1 MRYLL
6 KGTSRDFAGNVIK
19 TATISA
25 FLAGTTTP
33 ASIYAAY
40 SGGIAVNTVT
50 SDTNGDFSFY
60 VDDGDYI
67 ATQRFKITIAK
78 TSYTTSTYDYISIF
92 DISAAIDIDANLAA
106 NSDSKVASQKAT
118 KSYADT
124 KTTLV
129 AVKADSDVA
138 DAISKKHSRSH
149 AVDST
154 SDHSMGSVSSGYL
167 VKSDG
172 TKLANAT
179 NTDSDVS
186 DAVSKRHTQNTDTG
200 TTATSFDVNSGSASK
215 KYTITTAG
223 LSTNKS
229 NDAVDID
236 DAITKKHTIGGDTT
250 LGSMSA
256 DVDMNTHKLTNLK
269 VPASN
274 GDSIRATTKITEV
287 LLESAT
293 DLKHAQNTD
302 TGTTGNS
309 FAVGDGTAGSN
320 KKILAQ
326 NADANKPYLSY
337 DEATNSWVFSND
349 GSAETQMVG
358 AGAVTFATAAEITTG
373 TEPAKAIAPD
383 QLALTKYNGDWSFW
397 GIKNLRLVDVY
408 SGDHT
413 KVKVN
418 PSAYNI
424 PILIGEHW
432 HVMTASVDVD
442 SVDDLD
448 TGALAAGTDYYIYAC
463 TDGTTLSFKV
473 SANATNPTGFDAAHS
488 RKIGGFHTLCVAVGT
503 ISGHTLTGYAQKD
516 ILPASIWDL
525 KHRARCGNNAGMVYD
540 HESSIWVDIY
550 LASGTG
556 ASTASI
562 NGATISDTRSWLDF
576 VDDGGAVGKR
586 LTTDPE
592 FMMYSRGSNQGTNI
606 YGSADPVTTGGH
618 SDTATRRMISNI
630 GCEDCCGAMWQW
642 LDYPSGANML
652 LAGGKWSDAASC
664 GSRYRSADY
673 ARAYT
678 YAGLGARFAVEPL

>member
-33 ASIYAAY
+33 ASIYTAY

-186 DAVSKRHTQNTDTG
+186 DAV
-200 TTATSFDVNSGSASK
+200 
-215 KYTITTAG
+215 
-223 LSTNKS
+223 
-229 NDAVDID
+229 
-236 DAITKKHTIGGDTT
+236 TKKHTQGTDTT
-250 LGSMSA
+250 LGVMTA
-256 DVDMNTHKLTNLK
+256 DVNMDTHKLTNLK
-269 VPASN
+269 VPSTA
-274 GDSIRATTKITEV
+274 GDSIRATAKITEA

-309 FAVGDGTAGSN
+309 FAVGDGTAGSD
-320 KKILAQ
+320 KKFIAQ

-349 GSAETQMVG
+349 GSIETKMAG
-358 AGAVTFATAAEITTG
+358 AGAVTFAAAAEITTG
-373 TEPAKAIAPD
+373 TESAKAIAPD
-383 QLALTKYNGDWSFW
+383 QLALSKYNGDWSFW
-397 GIKNLRLVDVY
+397 GIKNLRLIDVHA
-408 SGDHT
+408 GDAT
-413 KVKVN
+413 RVIVN

-448 TGALAAGTDYYIYAC
+448 TGSLAAGTDYYIYAC

-473 SANATNPTGFDAAHS
+473 SANSTNPAGFDAAHS

-503 ISGHTLTGYAQKD
+503 ISGHPLTGYAQKD

-525 KHRARCGNNAGMVYD
+525 KHRAKNLVNVGLVYD
-540 HESSIWVDIY
+540 SKIQKWVDIY

-556 ASTASI
+556 ANTTSV
-562 NGATISDTRSWLDF
+562 NGGTISDGRNWMDF
-576 VDDGGAVGKR
+576 VDDGLAVGKR
-586 LTTDPE
+586 LLTDTE
-592 FMMYSRGSNQGTNI
+592 FTSAAAGSNEETNI
-606 YGSADPVTTGGH
+606 SGSSDPGTTGGH
-618 SDTATRRMISNI
+618 VDTAGRRMISNI
-630 GCEDCCGAMWQW
+630 GCEDCCGVVWQW
-642 LDYPSGANML
+642 IQDQSYYYYGATGYYGNL
-652 LAGGKWSDAASC
+652 PGGKGSTYTNFAADPGASEVDNSDTGGDTKLVAGGNWGHAASA
-664 GSRYRSADY
+664 GSRSR
-673 ARAYT
+673 YT
-678 YAGLGARFAVEPL
+678 GNSRWHVYSHLGARFAVEPL

>member
-33 ASIYAAY
+33 ASIYTAY

-50 SDTNGDFSFY
+50 SDNNGDFSFY

-92 DISAAIDIDANLAA
+92 DISAAIDTDANLAA

-186 DAVSKRHTQNTDTG
+186 DAV
-200 TTATSFDVNSGSASK
+200 
-215 KYTITTAG
+215 
-223 LSTNKS
+223 
-229 NDAVDID
+229 
-236 DAITKKHTIGGDTT
+236 TKKHTQGTDTT
-250 LGSMSA
+250 LGVMIA
-256 DVDMNTHKLTNLK
+256 DVNMNTHKLKNLS
-269 VPASN
+269 VPSTA
-274 GDSIRATTKITEV
+274 GDSIRATAKITEA

-293 DLKHAQNTD
+293 DLKHTQGTD

-337 DEATNSWVFSND
+337 DEDTNSWVFSND
-349 GSAETQMVG
+349 GSIETKMVG
-358 AGAVTFATAAEITTG
+358 AGAVTFANAAEITTG

-383 QLALTKYNGDWSFW
+383 QLALTKDA
-397 GIKNLRLVDVY
+397 V
-408 SGDHT
+408 
-413 KVKVN
+413 
-418 PSAYNI
+418 
-424 PILIGEHW
+424 
-432 HVMTASVDVD
+432 ASM
-442 SVDDLD
+442 
-448 TGALAAGTDYYIYAC
+448 
-463 TDGTTLSFKV
+463 
-473 SANATNPTGFDAAHS
+473 
-488 RKIGGFHTLCVAVGT
+488 
-503 ISGHTLTGYAQKD
+503 
-516 ILPASIWDL
+516 ASIRTL
-525 KHRARCGNNAGMVYD
+525 
-540 HESSIWVDIY
+540 
-550 LASGTG
+550 GTG
-556 ASTASI
+556 AQQACAGNDPRLSDNRTPTDSSVTEAKLASAVLEKLLPAGMIGAFATSLAPTGWLECNGASI
-562 NGATISDTRSWLDF
+562 SKTTYSSLYTALKE
-576 VDDGGAVGKR
+576 GGTYCIYGEDSTNFKLPDYRGLFLRGWAHGQ
-586 LTTDPE
+586 TTDPDKATRTNRGDANSGDYVGTKQADE
-592 FMMYSRGSNQGTNI
+592 FKAHVHTGAATPAVQLDYGQGGNSPVNGLYTGS
-606 YGSADPVTTGGH
+606 TGGNE
-618 SDTATRRMISNI
+618 TRPINI
-630 GCEDCCGAMWQW
+630 NVMYCIK
-642 LDYPSGANML
+642 Y
-652 LAGGKWSDAASC
+652 
-664 GSRYRSADY
+664 
-673 ARAYT
+673 
-678 YAGLGARFAVEPL
+678 

>member
-33 ASIYAAY
+33 ASIYTAY

-50 SDTNGDFSFY
+50 SDNNGDFSFY

-78 TSYTTSTYDYISIF
+78 TGYTTSTYDYISIF
-92 DISAAIDIDANLAA
+92 DISAAIDTDANLAA

-186 DAVSKRHTQNTDTG
+186 DAV
-200 TTATSFDVNSGSASK
+200 
-215 KYTITTAG
+215 
-223 LSTNKS
+223 
-229 NDAVDID
+229 
-236 DAITKKHTIGGDTT
+236 TKKHTQGTDTT
-250 LGSMSA
+250 LGVMIA
-256 DVDMNTHKLTNLK
+256 DVNMNTHKLKNLS
-269 VPASN
+269 VPSTA
-274 GDSIRATTKITEV
+274 GDSIRATAKITEA

-293 DLKHAQNTD
+293 DLKHTQGTD

-337 DEATNSWVFSND
+337 DEDTNSWVFSND
-349 GSAETQMVG
+349 GSIETKMVG

-383 QLALTKYNGDWSFW
+383 QLKLSSPTFANITD
-397 GIKNLRLVDVY
+397 
-408 SGDHT
+408 SG
-413 KVKVN
+413 
-418 PSAYNI
+418 
-424 PILIGEHW
+424 L
-432 HVMTASVDVD
+432 TASQMVCTDADKKLV
-442 SVDDLD
+442 SKAFATASEIT
-448 TGALAAGTDYYIYAC
+448 TGTEAAKAIAPDQLAASHIGVPVGAEMLWPTE
-463 TDGTTLSFKV
+463 TP
-473 SANATNPTGFDAAHS
+473 PTGWMEEDGSSLVRTTYPALYAVIGTMYGAADATHFNLPDARGKFPRIWAH
-488 RKIGGFHTLCVAVGT
+488 GQAT
-503 ISGHTLTGYAQKD
+503 D
-516 ILPASIWDL
+516 PD
-525 KHRARCGNNAGMVYD
+525 RATR
-540 HESSIWVDIY
+540 
-550 LASGTG
+550 
-556 ASTASI
+556 TAPTAP
-562 NGATISDTRSWLDF
+562 GATISAGDH
-576 VDDGGAVGKR
+576 V
-586 LTTDPE
+586 
-592 FMMYSRGSNQGTNI
+592 GTNQSDTFKAHTHTGAATPAAQLD
-606 YGSADPVTTGGH
+606 YGQGGNSPVNGTTTGSTGGNE
-618 SDTATRRMISNI
+618 TRPVNTYRMMII
-630 GCEDCCGAMWQW
+630 
-642 LDYPSGANML
+642 
-652 LAGGKWSDAASC
+652 
-664 GSRYRSADY
+664 
-673 ARAYT
+673 RAY
-678 YAGLGARFAVEPL
+678 